1 MLTWTLQILDR
12 LLNLFEKFNVS
23 FFLWLQKPWF
33 SWTLWIIRPVSSC
46 QRDPTKK
53 KKKHQK
59 GFSNKKTNT
68 HSRPHLPMSLKVQF
82 RHVQA
87 SIPRTYK
94 KKRKRSVRKVS
105 QIQKL
110 LPALTN
116 DRPISSYP
124 SQHSE
129 ILQKKEKEILGSSQI
144 KKKINTKS

>member
-1 MLTWTLQILDR
+1 M
-12 LLNLFEKFNVS
+12 F
-23 FFLWLQKPWF
+23 
-33 SWTLWIIRPVSSC
+33 
-46 QRDPTKK
+46 
-53 KKKHQK
+53 
-59 GFSNKKTNT
+59 
-68 HSRPHLPMSLKVQF
+68 LKVQF
-82 RHVQA
+82 CHVQA

-105 QIQKL
+105 QIKKL

-144 KKKINTKS
+144 KKKSIQKKKNLPIHTFPEYRTLESRSPGVCP